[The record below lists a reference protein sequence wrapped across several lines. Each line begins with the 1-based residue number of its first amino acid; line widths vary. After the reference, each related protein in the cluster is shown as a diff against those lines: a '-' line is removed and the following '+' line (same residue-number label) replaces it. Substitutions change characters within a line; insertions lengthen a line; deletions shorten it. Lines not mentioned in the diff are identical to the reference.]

1 MKALQI
7 IHTAYRATLEE
18 QDDTVVWLTHAMRG
32 AGAELGVL
40 LRGSAVNYAM
50 PGQNA
55 RGLKIGD
62 WLQTQPPRI
71 AEDVAGLIGKD
82 VPVYAVAEDLTER
95 GLETA
100 ELVAGVERVGR
111 GELPRLFERFDQVWG
126 W

>member
-1 MKALQI
+1 MRALQI
-7 IHTAYRATLEE
+7 INTAYRATLEE
-18 QDDTVVWLTHAMRG
+18 QDDTVVWLTHAMCG

-111 GELPRLFERFDQVWG
+111 GELPRLFERFDQIWG